1 VNSKLQKLLAVIIN
15 VGMIL
20 YVSCKSTDNRISS
33 EYCGTKYPIVLVHG
47 VAFRDT
53 TILLKYWGDIPD
65 ILKRNGAFV
74 RTSGQSAYGSIV
86 DNAAELKLQIM
97 AVINATG
104 AEKVNIIAH
113 SRGGIESRYMITK
126 LDMGSRVASLT
137 TISTP
142 HRGSSMADII
152 MKHVKDD
159 NVLTT
164 AIDFYAKIIGDGSPE
179 SYNAGKELTRDY
191 MKTFN
196 EQTPDVAGVYY
207 QSYAGA
213 IDDTI
218 LHPVWRAMYKSVK
231 KREGENDGLV
241 SIDSAKWGVFKGVMT
256 SDGKAKVSHA
266 DEVGMHAA
274 SGLFSFDAPAFYREA
289 VHELVLMGF

>member
-1 VNSKLQKLLAVIIN
+1 MKRSFTLGLFFFMCAA
-15 VGMIL
+15 MIP
-20 YVSCKSTDNRISS
+20 YVSCASAGNKIAS

-47 VAFRDT
+47 VGFRDT
-53 TILLKYWGDIPD
+53 TILMKYWGDVPD

-74 RTSGQSAYGSIV
+74 RTGGQSAYGSIA
-86 DNAAELKLQIM
+86 DNAADLKKQILS
-97 AVINATG
+97 VLRATG
-104 AEKVNIIAH
+104 SDKVNIIAH
-113 SRGGIESRYMITK
+113 SRGGIEARYMITK
-126 LDMGSRVASLT
+126 LDMGAHVASLT

-152 MKHVKDD
+152 MNHVKDE

-164 AIDFYAKIIGDGSPE
+164 VIDFYAKIIGDGSPE
-179 SYNAGKELTRDY
+179 SFNAGKELTRDF

-196 EQTPDVAGVYY
+196 EQTPDVSGVYY

-241 SIDSAKWGVFKGVMT
+241 SIDSAKWGTFKGVMT
-256 SDGKAKVSHA
+256 CDGKAKVSHA
-266 DEVGMHAA
+266 DEVGMHAL
-274 SGLFSFDAPAFYREA
+274 SGLFCFDAPAFYREA
-289 VHELVLMGF
+289 VHELVMMGF